1 MVRTRVFHTRNRSP
15 ILRGAIMNE
24 SNESNETTITYTK
37 NEIEEVL
44 ADPELDDLTT
54 GPAAELF
61 GQLGDLTGRFAEQ
74 NYTGIRISLIL
85 PK

>member
-24 SNESNETTITYTK
+24 SNVTTITYTK